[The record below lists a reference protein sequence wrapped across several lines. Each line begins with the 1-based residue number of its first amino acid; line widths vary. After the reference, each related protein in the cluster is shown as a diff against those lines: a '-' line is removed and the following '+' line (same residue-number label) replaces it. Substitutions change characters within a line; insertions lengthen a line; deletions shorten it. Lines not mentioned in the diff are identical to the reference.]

1 MNSAPEN
8 IRLLWAGEWPL
19 WQTLVLSLILV
30 LLAVWI
36 YRSEVKRGTS
46 GRLRWL
52 LPTLRCLS
60 LITIV
65 LTLAGPVLQLQR
77 EEGNRGKNHSVS

>member
-1 MNSAPEN
+1 MAVM
-8 IRLLWAGEWPL
+8 A
-19 WQTLVLSLILV
+19 TLVLSLILV

-36 YRSEVKRGTS
+36 IGRKQRGTS

-65 LTLAGPVLQLQR
+65 LTLAGPVLQLQ
-77 EEGNRGKNHSVS
+77 EEGNRENLQCFLIHLKV